1 MGQYLSVPVTG
12 AQSEHAGGGRPPCAV
27 NASGAVNAC
36 ARGVL
41 SCCDALSSCQ
51 KERVCV
57 TLLCVPSFRCVTE
70 RGETRREG
78 ER

>member
-12 AQSEHAGGGRPPCAV
+12 AQSKHAGGGRPPCAV

-41 SCCDALSSCQ
+41 S
-51 KERVCV
+51 
-57 TLLCVPSFRCVTE
+57 
-70 RGETRREG
+70 
-78 ER
+78 